1 MISKERLKEIINK
14 KDPGELEQIQ
24 VIVRYIF
31 DKTQKDI
38 SNIPINAPQNQ
49 GMFIL
54 MIHMFNTAKQY
65 YLTDG
70 K

>member
-1 MISKERLKEIINK
+1 MITKERVIEVINK
-14 KDPGELEQIQ
+14 QNPGEIECIQ

-38 SNIPINAPQNQ
+38 SNIPINAPQDQ

-54 MIHMFNTAKQY
+54 MLHMFNTAKQY
-65 YLTDG
+65 YKTDG